1 MPESE
6 RDHCQLMLLRLP
18 SGSVSEAVALMPC
31 SRLTGLITSRP
42 GSSTLRTL
50 TVICTVSST
59 VWLVWGLP
67 SSSSRSVTLRT
78 RE

>member
-1 MPESE
+1 
-6 RDHCQLMLLRLP
+6 MLLRLP

-50 TVICTVSST
+50 DRDLHGVVHGVVGLGVTVLVLTV
-59 VWLVWGLP
+59 GDAQD
-67 SSSSRSVTLRT
+67 
-78 RE
+78 